1 MDSLI
6 CFTAR
11 CNCGSFHLRFPAF
24 VIFPSIKISRCGCI
38 GLRHLI
44 EKGNWINWNNPFEC
58 EIIGLMAQ
66 GLFLSTLS
74 FIDHLMYR
82 ISLKD
87 TTYFDFRRET
97 WIPNN
102 LKDYPLY
109 LNASAFSYR
118 SIQVENN
125 KSRPL
130 GLSKG
135 WPPLLNRSDCLIEG
149 EITVI
154 KGKEIRDFHNW
165 PLSTGWPLN

>member
-1 MDSLI
+1 M
-6 CFTAR
+6 
-11 CNCGSFHLRFPAF
+11 
-24 VIFPSIKISRCGCI
+24 
-38 GLRHLI
+38 
-44 EKGNWINWNNPFEC
+44 
-58 EIIGLMAQ
+58 GLMAQ

-87 TTYFDFRRET
+87 TTNFDFRRET

-130 GLSKG
+130 GLSK
-135 WPPLLNRSDCLIEG
+135 NRSDCLIEG

-154 KGKEIRDFHNW
+154 KGKEIRNFHN
-165 PLSTGWPLN
+165 